1 MHVPAYSLCA
11 EPIGTATVDAVQ
23 LVRRAGGQLS
33 VDVSSVAVVEGYG
46 VERFVALLDDLAPA
60 IVFANAVEAPLVDA
74 ARAGLLVVKDGAGP
88 IMLHGADGHV
98 ETVAV
103 TPVERVVDSTGA
115 GDAFAGG
122 FLAATLAGD
131 SPRDAAR
138 AGAALAART
147 LRVAG
152 AALAPPGE

>member
-1 MHVPAYSLCA
+1 M
-11 EPIGTATVDAVQ
+11 
-23 LVRRAGGQLS
+23 
-33 VDVSSVAVVEGYG
+33 
-46 VERFVALLDDLAPA
+46 
-60 IVFANAVEAPLVDA
+60 
-74 ARAGLLVVKDGAGP
+74 
-88 IMLHGADGHV
+88 
-98 ETVAV
+98 

-122 FLAATLAGD
+122 FLAATLAGA

-152 AALAPPGE
+152 AALAPVGE